1 MASRSLVQGLR
12 KLLGLR
18 VVVGRASNHIFYTR
32 QESAL
37 GGGTKETRCVELDP
51 NVFRTPVDVVDV
63 NLKAPI
69 PAEWHSWLLGGDLP
83 DVNDNDRS
91 VFPGTNDQRHPRD
104 THPSKERRE
113 GTPKAALDR

>member
-1 MASRSLVQGLR
+1 MQGLR

-63 NLKAPI
+63 NLTAPI

-91 VFPGTNDQRHPRD
+91 VFPGTNEQRHPRD
-104 THPSKERRE
+104 THPSNERRE